1 MGDLKFVASHDTRF
15 KMRSDSRVLLL
26 QPHLPVGTATMT
38 VAWGVGRKSSVLD
51 SKVKTVCPEQNA
63 FEKESECPTTEL
75 DFPFC
80 PATAYGQKC
89 GGPEDLCFY
98 PS

>member
-26 QPHLPVGTATMT
+26 QPHLPIGTTTMT
-38 VAWGVGRKSSVLD
+38 VAWGVGGKSSVLD
-51 SKVKTVCPEQNA
+51 SKVKTVCPEQRRVSVQPPSLISPLSCYCLWP
-63 FEKESECPTTEL
+63 EVW
-75 DFPFC
+75 
-80 PATAYGQKC
+80 
-89 GGPEDLCFY
+89 GPEDLCFN